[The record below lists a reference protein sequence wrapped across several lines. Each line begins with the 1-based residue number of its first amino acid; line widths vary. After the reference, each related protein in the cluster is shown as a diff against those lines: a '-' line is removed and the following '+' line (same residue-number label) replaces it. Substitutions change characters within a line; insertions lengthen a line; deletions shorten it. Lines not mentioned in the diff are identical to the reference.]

1 LEFSESNLKTGGED
15 GDAAYILAVLFIVVI
30 GFSTR
35 RAEFAWFKCRG
46 LFLVVR

>member
-15 GDAAYILAVLFIVVI
+15 GDAAYILAVLFIVD